1 MGFGGAF
8 EFLSKK
14 GKFKRDVKRG
24 QKQLATHQAV
34 VEGIQQAVTKWVEPL
49 TLADEQTDC
58 PITLMGRPG
67 GISCEAPL
75 SPDAWMMDDGRKIR
89 RPFSAQLVSFPSIQ
103 AVLDKFRTCRRQ
115 KPYEELRQ
123 GNIRFLVMQA
133 AQFHR
138 FLLK

>member
-1 MGFGGAF
+1 MCVFFSVALGLRLGAWGCF
-8 EFLSKK
+8 REFLSKQ

-67 GISCEAPL
+67 GISC
-75 SPDAWMMDDGRKIR
+75 
-89 RPFSAQLVSFPSIQ
+89 
-103 AVLDKFRTCRRQ
+103 
-115 KPYEELRQ
+115 
-123 GNIRFLVMQA
+123 
-133 AQFHR
+133 HR
-138 FLLK
+138 MPG